1 LADPAAHTGKP
12 WRRFAKFLPPGLGI
26 LVLAGIIFGLHGALA
41 SLRPGD
47 IIAALAAT
55 PRAALL
61 RAAGL
66 LACSLAV
73 MLIYDV
79 PGILF
84 ARKLEP
90 LPRLTL
96 PRIGLASFCAYALS
110 HVLGAPALTAA
121 AIRYRLYAEWQVPPA
136 GIGRII
142 ALSGTAFVLGTATL
156 AGFLLLAHPHAIP
169 LFSNL
174 SGTALRGLG
183 LVLTAVIATYILV
196 AQQRPTLSL
205 FGRAIPLPG
214 RLLAAFQVA
223 LACLDITIASAIL
236 FAVLPAVP
244 GLSHAHVLAI
254 YLAAFAAG
262 LFSSL
267 PGGIGVFDTFLLLG
281 LSPDMNAAAALG
293 AILLFRILYYLIP
306 AGIAGLAFAGHE
318 IVLTTKSKNH

>member
-55 PRAALL
+55 PQAALL

-110 HVLGAPALTAA
+110 HVLGAPPPRSATASTPNGRFRRRESAGSSRCPAPRSCWAPPPWRVFCCSPIRTPFRCSATCPAPPCA
-121 AIRYRLYAEWQVPPA
+121 A
-136 GIGRII
+136 
-142 ALSGTAFVLGTATL
+142 SGW
-156 AGFLLLAHPHAIP
+156 
-169 LFSNL
+169 
-174 SGTALRGLG
+174 
-183 LVLTAVIATYILV
+183 
-196 AQQRPTLSL
+196 
-205 FGRAIPLPG
+205 
-214 RLLAAFQVA
+214 
-223 LACLDITIASAIL
+223 C
-236 FAVLPAVP
+236 
-244 GLSHAHVLAI
+244 
-254 YLAAFAAG
+254 
-262 LFSSL
+262 
-267 PGGIGVFDTFLLLG
+267 
-281 LSPDMNAAAALG
+281 
-293 AILLFRILYYLIP
+293 
-306 AGIAGLAFAGHE
+306 
-318 IVLTTKSKNH
+318 